1 MFYKFPPFLTETP
14 VFFVSIKTVIEIFLK
29 GLKVFLWWCLFFSNS
44 QIFVPKMRLK
54 FQPVSQKLMYAPSFS
69 YPQGSTAN
77 LWAQTKDQLVVM
89 ADKTKPFQARN
100 GLIASYFCRATL
112 HEGFIT
118 PTAAKMSLIKT
129 RQFSVFWL
137 LYSLPKKLKFQRTCN
152 IKSLKC
158 LDIV

>member
-1 MFYKFPPFLTETP
+1 MNSPLFLQQLL
-14 VFFVSIKTVIEIFLK
+14 FFVFSQGSQGFLR
-29 GLKVFLWWCLFFSNS
+29 WCLFFSNS
-44 QIFVPKMRLK
+44 QIFGPKMWLK

-100 GLIASYFCRATL
+100 GFIASYFCRATL

-118 PTAAKMSLIKT
+118 STAAKMSLIKT
-129 RQFSVFWL
+129 RQFSFFWL
-137 LYSLPKKLKFQRTCN
+137 LYSLPMKLNFSEHTTL
-152 IKSLKC
+152 SLWSAWI
-158 LDIV
+158 LFSYLTINA